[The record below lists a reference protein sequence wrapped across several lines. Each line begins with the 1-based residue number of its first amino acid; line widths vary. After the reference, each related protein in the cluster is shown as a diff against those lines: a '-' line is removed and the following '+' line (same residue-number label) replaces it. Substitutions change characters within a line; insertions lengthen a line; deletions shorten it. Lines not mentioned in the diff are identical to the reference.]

1 MAITGHQSENEIQAL
16 DNHMRALLKHAEA
29 VQKELK
35 NEVASINDGDNDP
48 SALGKINK
56 LNAQVQRM
64 GMQAQANLA
73 GVEVNLNSKESYI
86 NSQSSIIL
94 NAEDF
99 GTETIGVGNDLLASI
114 RGNGALD
121 IKELLYG
128 LMSKRFGAHAV
139 IASKQASNVQNSAS
153 ETISEGQLN
162 VQNLKAEVQNKTGV
176 EGIQVDNDAA
186 KQISEEGKT
195 SNDPANK
202 ENQTKDMASADLE
215 RILKAKIRKGEN
227 VGNDQLT

>member
-1 MAITGHQSENEIQAL
+1 
-16 DNHMRALLKHAEA
+16 
-29 VQKELK
+29 
-35 NEVASINDGDNDP
+35 
-48 SALGKINK
+48 
-56 LNAQVQRM
+56 
-64 GMQAQANLA
+64 
-73 GVEVNLNSKESYI
+73 
-86 NSQSSIIL
+86 
-94 NAEDF
+94 
-99 GTETIGVGNDLLASI
+99 
-114 RGNGALD
+114 
-121 IKELLYG
+121 
-128 LMSKRFGAHAV
+128 MSKRFGAHAV

-153 ETISEGQLN
+153 ETISEGQSN

-186 KQISEEGKT
+186 KQSLEEGKT